1 MKGTKKTN
9 PDIGLGLF
17 GNSKLPSREDML
29 GAFMNRDAS
38 CNGLFY
44 AGVTSTGIF
53 CLPSCSARKP
63 RPENVEFY
71 GSAKEALFAGFRPC
85 KLCRPLESAGDTP
98 DWAHTLVELVEADP
112 TRRIRDEELR
122 ERDIDP
128 VAARRWFTKKFGMT
142 FQAYCRSRRLANAF
156 TSIKQGGNLDDAVFD
171 HGWESHSAFR
181 DAFAKYAGIPPGQAR
196 TGDFIRLAWIQTPL
210 GAMVAGAT
218 DSSICLLEFTDR
230 RMMEA
235 QLSTVATLFKLPLI
249 PGDSP
254 HFKSLRSQLKEYFD
268 GTRRKFDVPISW
280 PGSDFQKKVW
290 AGLLRIPYGETRSYA
305 DLAGELGLQS
315 GASRA
320 VGHANGLNRL
330 AILIPCHRV
339 IAADGGLGGYGGG
352 LWRKLRLLER
362 EGALPDNTTK
372 KQ

>member
-9 PDIGLGLF
+9 LDVGLGLF
-17 GNSKLPSREDML
+17 GNSNLPSREDML

-38 CNGLFY
+38 CDGLFY

-53 CLPSCSARKP
+53 CLPSCGARKP

-71 GSAKEALFAGFRPC
+71 ASAKEALFAGFRPC
-85 KLCRPLESAGDTP
+85 KLCHPLEDTRDTP
-98 DWAHTLVELVEADP
+98 DWAHALVELVETDP

-122 ERDIDP
+122 EHNIDP
-128 VAARRWFTKKFGMT
+128 VAARRWFTKKFGLT
-142 FQAYCRSRRLANAF
+142 FQAYCRSRRLADAF
-156 TSIKQGGNLDDAVFD
+156 TSIKQGGDLDNAVFD

-181 DAFAKYAGIPPGQAR
+181 DAFAKYVGMPPGQAR

-210 GAMVAGAT
+210 GAMVSGAT

-235 QLSTVATLFKLPLI
+235 QLSTVARLFRLPLI

-254 HFKSLRSQLKEYFD
+254 LFKDLHFQLNEYFE
-268 GTRRKFDVPISW
+268 GTRRVFDLPIAW
-280 PGSDFQKKVW
+280 PGSEFQKKVW
-290 AGLLRIPYGETRSYA
+290 EGLLRIPYGETRSYA
-305 DLAGELGLQS
+305 ELALELGMPQGS
-315 GASRA
+315 SRA

-362 EGALPDNTTK
+362 EGCLPSNIAK
-372 KQ
+372 K